1 MTLDGRVRGGCF
13 LILALGM
20 EKQQETSFTFRDLEG
35 WKQSRQLAIR
45 VIRLT
50 SAEGR
55 SRADW
60 SLFDQMRRSSL
71 SVPSNIAEGDERGT
85 NKDALRFLYI
95 SKGSLAEFRT
105 QIDVAHAAGKLTD
118 GEFAELEGL
127 AASVARLLG
136 GLVRNR
142 LKRLNYP
149 DTR

>member
-1 MTLDGRVRGGCF
+1 
-13 LILALGM
+13 M
-20 EKQQETSFTFRDLEG
+20 EKQRPHFTFRDLEA
-35 WKQSRQLAIR
+35 WKQSRQLAIK
-45 VIRLT
+45 VIKLT

-55 SRADW
+55 SRTDW
-60 SLFDQMRRSSL
+60 SLYDQMRRSSL

-105 QIDVAHAAGKLTD
+105 QIDVAHATGKLTA
-118 GEFAELEGL
+118 GEFEELETL

-142 LKRLNYP
+142 LKRLNSP
-149 DTR
+149 DAH